1 MSQHPTSESEPQM
14 IAAICFV
21 LKHSLCDMAY
31 SAAQQGGASSEDKLP
46 HLSQQMS
53 RAVASSLP
61 PTLSLLQKLISHSL
75 LLESQLAIT
84 VTIKYNASQF
94 ARALHMKLANI
105 MYEFW
110 SDEQITHMPSHS
122 LAAIISLMVI
132 FPWLQYFTDVVPNL
146 EEAWK
151 VTRSHRILLQS
162 TLPSVEDCE
171 TYKIPSAANS
181 SCIYGTCTR
190 KRLAGVFWRGE
201 IASFLGVV
209 QKWTLLH
216 LALQLVVLAAVFLQC
231 TSVSNQEIMTHNLLE
246 EIEAELASRL

>member
-1 MSQHPTSESEPQM
+1 M

-21 LKHSLCDMAY
+21 LRYSLCDMAY
-31 SAAQQGGASSEDKLP
+31 SAAQQGGASSEDKLLY
-46 HLSQQMS
+46 LSQQMS

-110 SDEQITHMPSHS
+110 SDEQFTHMPSHS

-209 QKWTLLH
+209 QK
-216 LALQLVVLAAVFLQC
+216 
-231 TSVSNQEIMTHNLLE
+231 
-246 EIEAELASRL
+246 